1 MTNSEQH
8 IDIDKKFVLKKLFTY
23 EDKHYFHKTF
33 GLLSLLNFIYRY
45 AYLLSYQGNLG
56 IRNDISSY
64 VVLFLHIILSYSSLI
79 FRVLK
84 NRLKIKG
91 LIIWEEYRLHAI
103 VFTSRAIIASIYG
116 IIYDFI
122 IRRIGYNNGQILL
135 TIIMLSHLLIVDKI
149 TNKYGTENMT
159 TVRFTNN
166 YNLPMKYAAL
176 LYSYYQ
182 FCATASVLR
191 FNPKLSD
198 MGFNTLIA
206 IQMSA
211 FLMTLNKKNFIKW
224 YVHSIF
230 YSLCLII
237 SGYYMY
243 KTYGCAF
250 FIEVFGLFLFRIN
263 FNANK
268 YLLWSIYS
276 LLQLS
281 FN

>member
-8 IDIDKKFVLKKLFTY
+8 IDIDKNFVLKKLFTH

-45 AYLLSYQGNLG
+45 AYLLPSQGNLG
-56 IRNDISSY
+56 ISNDISSY
-64 VVLFLHIILSYSSLI
+64 LVLFIHMILSSSSLI

-84 NRLKIKG
+84 NRLKDRG

-103 VFTSRAIIASIYG
+103 AFTSRAIFASIYG
-116 IIYDFI
+116 INYDFI
-122 IRRIGYNNGQILL
+122 IRGIGYNNGQILL
-135 TIIMLSHLLIVDKI
+135 TIIMLSHLFVVDKI
-149 TNKYGTENMT
+149 TNKYGKEGMT

-191 FNPKLSD
+191 FDPNLSD

-206 IQMSA
+206 IQSSA
-211 FLMTLNKKNFIKW
+211 FLMTLNRKNFIKW
-224 YVHSIF
+224 YTHSIF

-250 FIEVFGLFLFRIN
+250 FIQVFGLFLFRIN
-263 FNANK
+263 FNVNK

-276 LLQLS
+276 LLQVGWI
-281 FN
+281 